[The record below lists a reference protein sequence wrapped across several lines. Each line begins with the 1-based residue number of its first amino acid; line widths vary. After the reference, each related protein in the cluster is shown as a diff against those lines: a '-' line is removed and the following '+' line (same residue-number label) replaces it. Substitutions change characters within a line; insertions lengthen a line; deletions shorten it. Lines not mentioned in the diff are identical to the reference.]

1 MKKIKL
7 TLGLLVIIF
16 VALVIYQNRAY
27 FFAKQAL
34 SFSLGVETWHWTAPE
49 TQNVAYFGGC
59 LVIGFLIAGYL
70 GLVSK
75 LRSMKTVKELNRNLL
90 TQIGTIESLQS
101 ELATFKTDTYL
112 QSNSQN
118 SSEPLTVDGA
128 ESGADSGT
136 VEQHAVKLNK
146 A

>member
-1 MKKIKL
+1 
-7 TLGLLVIIF
+7 
-16 VALVIYQNRAY
+16 
-27 FFAKQAL
+27 
-34 SFSLGVETWHWTAPE
+34 
-49 TQNVAYFGGC
+49 
-59 LVIGFLIAGYL
+59 
-70 GLVSK
+70 
-75 LRSMKTVKELNRNLL
+75 MKTVKELNRNLL

>member
-27 FFAKQAL
+27 FFVKQAL
-34 SFSLGVETWHWTAPE
+34 SFNLGVETWHWTAPE
-49 TQNVAYFGGC
+49 VQNVAYFGGC

-70 GLVSK
+70 GIVSK
-75 LRSMKTVKELNRNLL
+75 LRSMKTIKQLNKTLL
-90 TQIGTIESLQS
+90 TQIGAIESLQS
-101 ELATFKTDTYL
+101 ELGTLKPTPYL
-112 QSNSQN
+112 QSSEQK
-118 SSEPLTVDGA
+118 SEPLPVEDAYSSTDGGGNL
-128 ESGADSGT
+128 EHT
-136 VEQHAVKLNK
+136 VKLNK